1 MAAQAA
7 HVVSVCLCSLTPP
20 SSGLQDMAA
29 QVAAKLEQVIA
40 ANDTDTLNQGLAII
54 SQARAWHAALLHPV
68 TSS

>member
-1 MAAQAA
+1 
-7 HVVSVCLCSLTPP
+7 
-20 SSGLQDMAA
+20 MAA